1 MKSVMLVIVACL
13 AVAAAEWR
21 ESRDNDLSFKIFGI
35 GFKKTGTTTLAAAL
49 QHLNIGPE
57 PSHRQSVAATVA
69 LLRPGD
75 GSTRRAAP
83 AVCYY

>member
-1 MKSVMLVIVACL
+1 MKLVIVACL
-13 AVAAAEWR
+13 AVAAAEG
-21 ESRDNDLSFKIFGI
+21 RDNDLSFKIFGI
-35 GFKKTGTTTLAAAL
+35 GFKKTGTTSLAAAL
-49 QHLNIGPE
+49 QRLKIGPE